1 MSCAHVVED
10 SFPKTQQKL
19 IFLNI
24 VPDESSELRCIL
36 LRNMQSLMNASMEW
50 AHYTEAMCPKSE
62 VDKKA
67 SHLCFS
73 SKGKLTNMSRNNP
86 EHLSPREYRFSKGQ
100 CSSCQG
106 NFPGRSELV
115 PPHSLLLS
123 LGTYSPNFP
132 KCLKSKQWLHFNA
145 KCTPIRGTSKLGF

>member
-1 MSCAHVVED
+1 MQVWSGLI
-10 SFPKTQQKL
+10 TQKL
-19 IFLNI
+19 C
-24 VPDESSELRCIL
+24 V
-36 LRNMQSLMNASMEW
+36 QSQ
-50 AHYTEAMCPKSE
+50 KSI
-62 VDKKA
+62 KKA

-73 SKGKLTNMSRNNP
+73 SKGKLANMSRNNP

-123 LGTYSPNFP
+123 LRGHTLQTSPSVLRANSGCISMQSALQYEVLLSSDSRQDKRETDGFILGTAKDFSCLIRICHCLQKPNWW
-132 KCLKSKQWLHFNA
+132 KMKHFY
-145 KCTPIRGTSKLGF
+145 